1 MEQAQEMMDNATTE
15 RRRDRHSPLYVRTG
29 SGLIGG
35 APHARTPK
43 EIDIEIARLEYGESS
58 YPAYAKLA
66 TLYTIKNQMKKQ
78 EPEMQSRTYE
88 QAYSAAPAEIPVEV
102 GRYGDSEFLREIE
115 GRNEEQVW
123 GIMDDLMDTLQVAN
137 PRVYNG
143 VMRKI
148 RAL

>member
-1 MEQAQEMMDNATTE
+1 MLD
-15 RRRDRHSPLYVRTG
+15 
-29 SGLIGG
+29 
-35 APHARTPK
+35 PK

-66 TLYTIKNQMKKQ
+66 TLYTIKNQMNKAEAKQQ
-78 EPEMQSRTYE
+78 EPI
-88 QAYSAAPAEIPVEV
+88 QAYSLAASPEPAYT

-115 GRNEEQVW
+115 GQDQEDVFR
-123 GIMDDLMDTLQVAN
+123 IMDDLMDTLQVAN

>member
-1 MEQAQEMMDNATTE
+1 MLD
-15 RRRDRHSPLYVRTG
+15 
-29 SGLIGG
+29 
-35 APHARTPK
+35 PK
-43 EIDIEIARLEYGESS
+43 EIDLEIARLEYGESS

-66 TLYTIKNQMKKQ
+66 TLYTIKNQMNKSEDASQ
-78 EPEMQSRTYE
+78 V
-88 QAYSAAPAEIPVEV
+88 QAYSMAAAPEPT

-115 GRNEEQVW
+115 GRDMEDVLQV
-123 GIMDDLMDTLQVAN
+123 MDDLMDTLQVAN

>member
-1 MEQAQEMMDNATTE
+1 MLD
-15 RRRDRHSPLYVRTG
+15 
-29 SGLIGG
+29 
-35 APHARTPK
+35 PK
-43 EIDIEIARLEYGESS
+43 EIDLEIARLEYGESS

-66 TLYTIKNQMKKQ
+66 TLYTIKNQMNRAEGKQQ
-78 EPEMQSRTYE
+78 EPI
-88 QAYSAAPAEIPVEV
+88 QAYSMAAAPEPT

-115 GRNEEQVW
+115 GRDMEGVLQV
-123 GIMDDLMDTLQVAN
+123 MDDLMDTLQVAN

>member
-1 MEQAQEMMDNATTE
+1 MLD
-15 RRRDRHSPLYVRTG
+15 
-29 SGLIGG
+29 
-35 APHARTPK
+35 PK

-66 TLYTIKNQMKKQ
+66 TLYTIKNQINKQ
-78 EPEMQSRTYE
+78 NPESCFYE
-88 QAYSAAPAEIPVEV
+88 QAYSAAPATEMSVDV
-102 GRYGDSEFLREIE
+102 GRYGDSEFLREVE
-115 GRNEEQVW
+115 GKDQEQVW
-123 GIMDDLMDTLQVAN
+123 GIMDDLMDTLQIAN

>member
-1 MEQAQEMMDNATTE
+1 MLD
-15 RRRDRHSPLYVRTG
+15 
-29 SGLIGG
+29 
-35 APHARTPK
+35 PK

-58 YPAYAKLA
+58 YPAYQKLA
-66 TLYTIKNQMKKQ
+66 NLYTIRNQMQKQ
-78 EPEMQSRTYE
+78 NSQIENHSYE
-88 QAYSAAPAEIPVEV
+88 QAYSAAPAAEMSVEV

-148 RAL
+148 RGL

>member
-1 MEQAQEMMDNATTE
+1 MLD
-15 RRRDRHSPLYVRTG
+15 
-29 SGLIGG
+29 
-35 APHARTPK
+35 PK
-43 EIDIEIARLEYGESS
+43 EIDLEIARLEYGESS

-66 TLYTIKNQMKKQ
+66 TLYTIKNQMNQAEAKQQ
-78 EPEMQSRTYE
+78 EPI
-88 QAYSAAPAEIPVEV
+88 QAYSLAAAPEPAST

-115 GRNEEQVW
+115 GRDQDNIFH
-123 GIMDDLMDTLQVAN
+123 IMDDLMDTLQVAN